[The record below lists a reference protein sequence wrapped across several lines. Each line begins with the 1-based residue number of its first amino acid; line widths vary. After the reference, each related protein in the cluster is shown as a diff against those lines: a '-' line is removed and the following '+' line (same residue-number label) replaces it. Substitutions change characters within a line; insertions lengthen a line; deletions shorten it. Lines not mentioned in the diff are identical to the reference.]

1 MTEGARLILGEN
13 AANLFLNLAL
23 KAKSSEVMTQMQQV
37 IQGTVALASLSQQEN
52 PDLMQ
57 LAQSVKVS
65 GDDKMVTVGVEF
77 PVEKAI
83 RLLGEK
89 KAKSRD
95 DESGASKKKD
105 N

>member
-1 MTEGARLILGEN
+1 
-13 AANLFLNLAL
+13 
-23 KAKSSEVMTQMQQV
+23 
-37 IQGTVALASLSQQEN
+37 
-52 PDLMQ
+52 
-57 LAQSVKVS
+57 
-65 GDDKMVTVGVEF
+65 MVTVGVEF

-95 DESGASKKKD
+95 GESGASKKKD

>member
-1 MTEGARLILGEN
+1 
-13 AANLFLNLAL
+13 L
-23 KAKSSEVMTQMQQV
+23 KAKTSEVMSQMQQV
-37 IQGTVALASLSQQEN
+37 IQGTVALASLSQPEN
-52 PDLMQ
+52 PDLIQ

-65 GDDKMVTVGVEF
+65 GDDKLVTVGVEF

-95 DESGASKKKD
+95 EDTSGSKKKD
-105 N
+105 K